1 MRLSSAL
8 LSSACLALAASAC
21 DSGAESPKSR
31 FVVNLGVETAA
42 VTATCI
48 QLRVV
53 DPTGV
58 ETAVTDESCSSS
70 DAPIEVAAACEP
82 SADPD
87 ALHEVFLRPRFPDLV
102 MVDDTPPQR
111 DVPRVQSPCPEEG
124 CRLTA
129 RCVAGEDTVLTA
141 TLILMPESQ
150 QGFLDL
156 NVSVSPRP
164 ESLVSATY
172 EIEVLNAEG
181 TQVLPPRMVGSD
193 THGDGPGGAISYI
206 SPCDAFDDT
215 NTVKVALKD
224 LIVRELAA
232 GTNEATERSVID
244 AYDITCEGGC
254 TQTFACE
261 QHSDTAV
268 GIQITL
274 TPR

>member
-1 MRLSSAL
+1 MRMFLLPALSI
-8 LSSACLALAASAC
+8 CLAVPTSGCDDGAA
-21 DSGAESPKSR
+21 SPKSR
-31 FVVNLGVETAA
+31 FVVNLDVGT
-42 VTATCI
+42 TMTTTTCI

-58 ETAVTDESCSSS
+58 ETALTEEACAFN

-82 SADPD
+82 AADPE
-87 ALHEVFLRPRFPDLV
+87 ALHEIFIRPRFPDLV
-102 MVDDTPPQR
+102 LADDTPPER
-111 DVPRVQSPCPEEG
+111 DVPRVVSPCPEEG

-129 RCVAGEDTVLTA
+129 RCVPGDDTILTPTFNLFA
-141 TLILMPESQ
+141 ESQ

-181 TQVLPPRMVGSD
+181 TQLFEPRTLGSD
-193 THGDGPGGAISYI
+193 THGNGPGGAISYV

-232 GTNEATERSVID
+232 GANEPTERSVID
-244 AYDITCEGGC
+244 DYDITCEGGC

-261 QHSDTAV
+261 HNSDTV
-268 GIQITL
+268 LGIQVML

>member
-1 MRLSSAL
+1 MRLTSAFLSSAVL
-8 LSSACLALAASAC
+8 TLALSAC
-21 DSGAESPKSR
+21 DSGADSPKGR

-42 VTATCI
+42 VTTTCI

-58 ETAVTDESCSSS
+58 ETAVTDEACALT

-82 SADPD
+82 SADPE
-87 ALHEVFLRPRFPDLV
+87 ALHQIYIQPRFPDLV
-102 MVDDTPPQR
+102 MVDDTPPRR
-111 DVPRVQSPCPEEG
+111 DVPRVSPPCPAEG
-124 CRLTA
+124 CLLTA
-129 RCVAGEDTVLTA
+129 RCVAGEDTVLA
-141 TLILMPESQ
+141 PTLLLFAEAQ

-181 TQVLPPRMVGSD
+181 TQVITPRTLGSD

-206 SPCDAFDDT
+206 STCDAFDDT

-244 AYDITCEGGC
+244 AYDVTCGGGC
-254 TQTFACE
+254 TQTFACV
-261 QHSDTAV
+261 QNSDTV
-268 GIQITL
+268 LGIQITL